1 MHKCCI
7 NAANVLCLGYF
18 RCMKVARMTITLKDI
33 ADASGVSKATVSRVL
48 NNDPRISE
56 PTRHIVRE
64 AMSQLGYRPNG
75 RVAPPRTGTIAF
87 LIADP
92 SGSVHEDLFFS
103 EVLRGVTEQI
113 EPHEYHA
120 LVSPIDGELR
130 ADGQLPAVT
139 GRVDG
144 IIAGGVQLQ
153 GALVR
158 KLMEGNLPVVFIGR
172 YLRGRG
178 MNAVLPDNEEGG
190 RLAVEH
196 LLGLGRRRVAFLSG
210 PPASNIYRDR
220 LAGFE
225 QAHHEAG
232 LSWDPALIR
241 PAERSVQDG
250 FTATLRLLDECSARA
265 MPDALFA
272 ADDWIAIG
280 ALRALRQRGLRV
292 PDDIA
297 VIGYSDIA
305 LAAIADPPLSTI
317 HVPKRRLGKTAA
329 KLLLDLINGAVE
341 GPMQIV
347 VSPTLVARESTLGAA
362 C

>member
-1 MHKCCI
+1 MS
-7 NAANVLCLGYF
+7 
-18 RCMKVARMTITLKDI
+18 ITLKDI
-33 ADASGVSKATVSRVL
+33 AHASGVSKATVSRVI

-56 PTRHIVRE
+56 PTRHMVRQ
-64 AMSQLGYRPNG
+64 AMSQLGYRPANG
-75 RVAPPRTGTIAF
+75 VSPARIGNIAF

-113 EPHEYHA
+113 EARDYHA
-120 LVSPIDGELR
+120 LVSPIDGNLR
-130 ADGQLPAVT
+130 ADGQLPAVL

-144 IIAGGVQLQ
+144 VIAGGVQLQ

-158 KLMEGNLPVVFIGR
+158 GLLESNVPTVLIGR

-178 MNAVLPDNEEGG
+178 MNAILPDNEEGG

-196 LLGLGRRRVAFLSG
+196 LLGLGRRRIAFLSG

-232 LSWDPALIR
+232 LSWDAALIR
-241 PAERSVQDG
+241 PAERSAQAG
-250 FTATLRLLDECSARA
+250 LEATLRLLNDCGPEHL
-265 MPDALFA
+265 PDALFA

-280 ALRALRQRGLRV
+280 ALRALRQSGLRV
-292 PDDIA
+292 PDDVA

-305 LAAIADPPLSTI
+305 LAPLADPPLSTI
-317 HVPKRRLGKTAA
+317 HVPKRRLGRTAA
-329 KLLLDLINGAVE
+329 KLLLDLIDGEVE
-341 GPMQIV
+341 GPVQIV
-347 VSPTLVARESTLGAA
+347 VSPTLVVRESTVGAPTPG
-362 C
+362 